1 MRASQEA
8 GAGGGAS
15 GTGSGR
21 TRLASAIADAEILV
35 ATGAGGVG
43 KTTMAAALALAA
55 ARMGRTA
62 LVITIDPARRLA
74 QALGLEELASSPQRV
89 LDDDS
94 GGTLDAMMLDMQ
106 STFDELIDRHAATPD
121 NAAEIKANRIYRTL
135 SSSLSGT
142 QEYMAMEK
150 LHELHGLGRWDLIVV
165 DTPPTRNALD
175 FLDAPARM
183 TSFLEGNLL
192 KLLLRPAAA
201 AGRGYLRIVGFGAS
215 AFMKVAGRV
224 TGMEL
229 LDDLGAFF
237 ANFDGMYEGFK
248 QRADEVLRLLRQP
261 SARFVVVATPEP
273 PALREARFFV
283 ERLQQEGLH
292 LAAIVVNRVQP
303 AVGTADAA
311 ALRTAAEA
319 LGEDRND
326 RAVAAGLALLAHLRD
341 TSSRHHHDI
350 AARLRG
356 PAAAHIVTVPR
367 QARDVHDLDDL
378 VRVGQYLTGTATSA
392 DLPATAGSRS

>member
-1 MRASQEA
+1 
-8 GAGGGAS
+8 
-15 GTGSGR
+15 
-21 TRLASAIADAEILV
+21 
-35 ATGAGGVG
+35 
-43 KTTMAAALALAA
+43 
-55 ARMGRTA
+55 
-62 LVITIDPARRLA
+62 
-74 QALGLEELASSPQRV
+74 
-89 LDDDS
+89 
-94 GGTLDAMMLDMQ
+94 
-106 STFDELIDRHAATPD
+106 
-121 NAAEIKANRIYRTL
+121 
-135 SSSLSGT
+135 
-142 QEYMAMEK
+142 MEK

-192 KLLLRPAAA
+192 KLLLRPAAV
-201 AGRGYLRIVGFGAS
+201 AGKGYLKLVGFGTS

-248 QRADEVLRLLRQP
+248 HRADEVLRLLRLP
-261 SARFVVVATPEP
+261 SAQFVVVATPEP
-273 PALREARFFV
+273 PALGEARFFV

-292 LAAIVVNRVQP
+292 LAAIVVNRIQP
-303 AVGTADAA
+303 EVGTADAA
-311 ALRTAAEA
+311 TLRAAAQA
-319 LGEDRND
+319 LGDDRHD
-326 RAVAAGLALLAHLRD
+326 RAVAAGLELLAHLRD
-341 TSSRHHHDI
+341 TATRQHHDI

-378 VRVGQYLTGTATSA
+378 TVIGEYLTAAHPDAAAPGAGGQAHVASTS
-392 DLPATAGSRS
+392 